1 MIIPSLRKYMKSILT
16 SNLSLEEGVMLI
28 TEDCSLALQNKT
40 PEKLDDPG
48 SFVLSCQIG
57 GTIFKRCLCDLGSSV
72 NLMPYTVA
80 KRLGITSFR
89 PTKIQLVFADRSV
102 RRPIGIVSDVQV
114 MIGKCFIPADFVVL
128 ELDQEPR
135 DPLILGRPF
144 LATAGAIIDVKG
156 GKIDL
161 HLGDLVMK
169 FQIDKTL
176 EKPTIDGFSFLVDNL
191 SEVSEGVYEELIMD
205 DPLEVALTRVEKEG
219 GYFSREARDIA
230 KSLDNAETYK
240 NLVAYVG
247 LEEEV
252 MGTNASRDASKPSKE
267 PWSELSAPKVELK
280 ELPVGLRYAFLG
292 PNNTYP
298 VIINSNLS
306 NVETALLLCELRKHR
321 KALGYTLE
329 DITGISPELCMHRI
343 HLEDESKSSIEHQR
357 RLNPNLK
364 DVVKKEIMKLL
375 EAGVIYPISD
385 STWVSPVHVVPKK
398 GGVTVIRN
406 ENEELIPTRTITGHR
421 MCIDYRKLNAAT
433 RKDHFPLPFIDQMLE
448 RLANHPYYC
457 FLDGYSGFFQIPIH
471 PDDQEK
477 TTFTCPYGTF
487 AYRRMPF
494 GLCNAPATF
503 QRCMMSIFTDYI
515 EDIMEVF
522 MDDFSVYGTSFDV
535 CLSNLSKVL
544 KRCEEKH
551 LVLNWEKCH
560 FMVRDGIVLGH
571 RISERG
577 IEVDKAKIEVMVNL
591 EPPKNV
597 KGVRSFLGH
606 AGFYRRFIKD
616 FSKIARPLTQLLCK
630 EVAFEFSGECL
641 AAFKKIKE
649 ALISAPIVQSPDW
662 ELPFEIMC
670 DASDYAVGAVLG
682 QRKEKKL
689 HVIYY
694 ASRTLDEAQ
703 CNYATTEKEL
713 LAIVFAF
720 EKFRSYLVGS
730 KVIVHTDHAA
740 LKYLL
745 SKKDAKPRLIRWI
758 LLLQEFDLKIIDR
771 KGAEN
776 GVADHLS
783 RMRIEES
790 IPIDDSLPE
799 ETVYAVSA
807 VPMSRKETPPKAT
820 TERRNAF
827 GAPWYRHIANYLAAD
842 IEPPNFYGY
851 KKKKFLK
858 DIRFYFWDEP
868 YLYKKCQD
876 GLFRK
881 CVPEEEIAG
890 ILHGCHGSAYAG
902 HFATFKTVSKVLQAG
917 FWWPTMFKD
926 AQAFISRCDACQRM
940 GNISK
945 RNEMPQNFIL
955 EVEVFDVWG
964 IDFMGPFPTSFGDQY
979 ILVAVD
985 YVSKWVEAIA
995 APTNDSS
1002 VVIKM
1007 FKSIIFPRFGVPRVV
1022 ISDGGSHFI
1031 NRIFANLLKKYGVR
1045 HKVASPYHPQT
1056 SGQVEISNREL
1067 KSILQKTT
1075 GKK

>member
-1 MIIPSLRKYMKSILT
+1 
-16 SNLSLEEGVMLI
+16 
-28 TEDCSLALQNKT
+28 
-40 PEKLDDPG
+40 
-48 SFVLSCQIG
+48 
-57 GTIFKRCLCDLGSSV
+57 
-72 NLMPYTVA
+72 
-80 KRLGITSFR
+80 
-89 PTKIQLVFADRSV
+89 
-102 RRPIGIVSDVQV
+102 
-114 MIGKCFIPADFVVL
+114 
-128 ELDQEPR
+128 
-135 DPLILGRPF
+135 
-144 LATAGAIIDVKG
+144 
-156 GKIDL
+156 
-161 HLGDLVMK
+161 
-169 FQIDKTL
+169 
-176 EKPTIDGFSFLVDNL
+176 
-191 SEVSEGVYEELIMD
+191 
-205 DPLEVALTRVEKEG
+205 
-219 GYFSREARDIA
+219 
-230 KSLDNAETYK
+230 
-240 NLVAYVG
+240 
-247 LEEEV
+247 
-252 MGTNASRDASKPSKE
+252 
-267 PWSELSAPKVELK
+267 
-280 ELPVGLRYAFLG
+280 
-292 PNNTYP
+292 
-298 VIINSNLS
+298 
-306 NVETALLLCELRKHR
+306 
-321 KALGYTLE
+321 
-329 DITGISPELCMHRI
+329 
-343 HLEDESKSSIEHQR
+343 
-357 RLNPNLK
+357 
-364 DVVKKEIMKLL
+364 
-375 EAGVIYPISD
+375 
-385 STWVSPVHVVPKK
+385 
-398 GGVTVIRN
+398 
-406 ENEELIPTRTITGHR
+406 
-421 MCIDYRKLNAAT
+421 
-433 RKDHFPLPFIDQMLE
+433 
-448 RLANHPYYC
+448 
-457 FLDGYSGFFQIPIH
+457 
-471 PDDQEK
+471 
-477 TTFTCPYGTF
+477 
-487 AYRRMPF
+487 
-494 GLCNAPATF
+494 
-503 QRCMMSIFTDYI
+503 
-515 EDIMEVF
+515 
-522 MDDFSVYGTSFDV
+522 
-535 CLSNLSKVL
+535 
-544 KRCEEKH
+544 
-551 LVLNWEKCH
+551 
-560 FMVRDGIVLGH
+560 
-571 RISERG
+571 
-577 IEVDKAKIEVMVNL
+577 MVNL

-606 AGFYRRFIKD
+606 AGFYRRFIKV
-616 FSKIARPLTQLLCK
+616 FSKIACPLTQLLCK
-630 EVAFEFSGECL
+630 EVAFEFNGECL

-730 KVIVHTDHAA
+730 KLTVHTDHAA

-758 LLLQEFDLKIIDR
+758 LLLQEFDLKIVDR

-776 GVADHLS
+776 GIADHLS

-790 IPIDDSLPE
+790 IPIDDPLPE

-807 VPMSRKETPPKAT
+807 VPISREETTPRAT
-820 TERRNAF
+820 TERRIAF
-827 GAPWYRHIANYLAAD
+827 GATWYRHIANYLAAD
-842 IEPPNFYGY
+842 IEPPHFYGY

-890 ILHGCHGSAYAG
+890 ILHGCHESAYAG
-902 HFATFKTVSKVLQAG
+902 HFPTFKTVSKVLQAG

-985 YVSKWVEAIA
+985 YVSKWVEALA
-995 APTNDSS
+995 APTNDSR

-1045 HKVASPYHPQT
+1045 HKVARPYHPQT

-1067 KSILQKTT
+1067 KSILQKTS
-1075 GKK
+1075 GKNRKDWSAKLDDALWAYRTAFKTSLRTTPFHLVYGKVCHLPVELEYKAVMYLHFT

>member
-1 MIIPSLRKYMKSILT
+1 
-16 SNLSLEEGVMLI
+16 
-28 TEDCSLALQNKT
+28 
-40 PEKLDDPG
+40 
-48 SFVLSCQIG
+48 
-57 GTIFKRCLCDLGSSV
+57 
-72 NLMPYTVA
+72 
-80 KRLGITSFR
+80 
-89 PTKIQLVFADRSV
+89 
-102 RRPIGIVSDVQV
+102 
-114 MIGKCFIPADFVVL
+114 
-128 ELDQEPR
+128 
-135 DPLILGRPF
+135 
-144 LATAGAIIDVKG
+144 
-156 GKIDL
+156 
-161 HLGDLVMK
+161 
-169 FQIDKTL
+169 
-176 EKPTIDGFSFLVDNL
+176 
-191 SEVSEGVYEELIMD
+191 
-205 DPLEVALTRVEKEG
+205 
-219 GYFSREARDIA
+219 
-230 KSLDNAETYK
+230 
-240 NLVAYVG
+240 
-247 LEEEV
+247 
-252 MGTNASRDASKPSKE
+252 
-267 PWSELSAPKVELK
+267 
-280 ELPVGLRYAFLG
+280 
-292 PNNTYP
+292 
-298 VIINSNLS
+298 
-306 NVETALLLCELRKHR
+306 
-321 KALGYTLE
+321 
-329 DITGISPELCMHRI
+329 
-343 HLEDESKSSIEHQR
+343 
-357 RLNPNLK
+357 
-364 DVVKKEIMKLL
+364 
-375 EAGVIYPISD
+375 
-385 STWVSPVHVVPKK
+385 
-398 GGVTVIRN
+398 
-406 ENEELIPTRTITGHR
+406 
-421 MCIDYRKLNAAT
+421 
-433 RKDHFPLPFIDQMLE
+433 MLE

-1075 GKK
+1075 GKNRKDWSAKLDDALWAYRTLSKHLSGQLHFILSMAKRAIYRGEAPDPTNELEEIRHLAYENTKIYKEKTKALHDRKIVPKSFAANDQVLLFNSRLKLFPGKLRSRWSGPFKIKEVKPYGAVVLWDPSGGDFTVNGQRLKPYLANSEKGIEEIIPLADAPQE